1 MKKNRRAR
9 QQGALERLKES
20 KFFEKNYK
28 SGQARNE
35 DTWQKKRDR
44 DIEILEKRLNV

>member
-1 MKKNRRAR
+1 MKKNKRIR

-20 KFFEKNYK
+20 KFYEKNYK
-28 SGQARNE
+28 NGQSRNE
-35 DTWQKKRDR
+35 DTWEKKRQQ